1 MWRITL
7 TEKKL
12 DVIEH
17 LDELRKRLI
26 ISTLA
31 FLVFLIIGFM
41 YVKDIYLFFIRN
53 LDYKLLVLG
62 PSDIMWV
69 YFHIASL
76 VAIAGTIPVA
86 AWQIWLFVRPA
97 LNPHERKAVLAYI
110 PGAFILFIW
119 GLAFGYFFVFPNLLS
134 FLINLGSD
142 LMTTSFTADKYFDFL
157 INITLPFGIA
167 FELPLVL
174 MFLTTL
180 GIVNPYTIAK
190 LRKYAYFILV
200 IIACMISPPEFIS
213 HISVAIPLILIYEIS
228 IFLSK
233 IVYQRKQ
240 KGMKLKNTKEL
251 TNNQSLL

>member
-1 MWRITL
+1 M
-7 TEKKL
+7 
-12 DVIEH
+12 EH

-26 ISTLA
+26 ISALA

-41 YVKDIYLFFIRN
+41 YVKNIYLFLMGN
-53 LDYKLLVLG
+53 LDYKLLILG
-62 PSDIMWV
+62 PSDIMWI

-76 VAIAGTIPVA
+76 VAIAGTIPVT

-97 LNPHERKAVLAYI
+97 LKSHERKAVLAYI
-110 PGAFILFIW
+110 PGVFILFIC
-119 GLAFGYFFVFPNLLS
+119 GLAFGYYFIFPNILN

-142 LMTTSFTADKYFDFL
+142 LMTTSFTADKYFSFL

-167 FELPLVL
+167 FELPLVM

-200 IIACMISPPEFIS
+200 IIASMISPPEFIS
-213 HISVAIPLILIYEIS
+213 HISVAVPLILIFEIS
-228 IFLSK
+228 VFLSK
-233 IVYQRKQ
+233 FVYNQKQ
-240 KGMKLKNTKEL
+240 KRYKFDKCKRIN
-251 TNNQSLL
+251 